1 MDKGK
6 DLTVL
11 IRENLKPKFNYDPD
25 LKCYETILIIQS
37 SFPRYTFFL
46 LSLFLCNSMSE
57 RSSMPIFF
65 QMLNRAV
72 VRLNGKFK
80 MQKLTQHS
88 TVCSS
93 LKQLY
98 QFWILMRT
106 AIWLRARVAIIC
118 IMHCIIKKTLINW
131 SLTMQSKIWW
141 GHEITVPKQT
151 SICTIYILAVLYI
164 KGHSLLA
171 WSVLSPC
178 QFLSVSEGLIRP
190 KQTYSK
196 DYMNTYI
203 SSTSLTHV
211 TCAGPTNRFFFSTI
225 KSGTAKQVE

>member
-11 IRENLKPKFNYDPD
+11 IRENLKPKSNYNQTLNAMKP
-25 LKCYETILIIQS
+25 YFSYNTNFLICLY
-37 SFPRYTFFL
+37 PFFL
-46 LSLFLCNSMSE
+46 LTLFLCNSVSE
-57 RSSMPIFF
+57 RHSMAVFF
-65 QMLNRAV
+65 QILNRAV
-72 VRLNGKFK
+72 VRLNEKFK

-118 IMHCIIKKTLINW
+118 IMHCIIKQTLINW
-131 SLTMQSKIWW
+131 SPTMQSKIWW
-141 GHEITVPKQT
+141 GHEIIMPKQT
-151 SICTIYILAVLYI
+151 SICIIYVLGVLYI

-171 WSVLSPC
+171 WSVLSSC
-178 QFLSVSEGLIRP
+178 QFLSTNEGLIRP
-190 KQTYSK
+190 KQIYIK
-196 DYMNTYI
+196 DYIITYI
-203 SSTSLTHV
+203 
-211 TCAGPTNRFFFSTI
+211 F
-225 KSGTAKQVE
+225 